1 MKAKIVGI
9 IMLFLLLVGQ
19 ESQMAFAISAT
30 PSQPTPTLKVP
41 ANPPRAA
48 INLSVSPPFL
58 SLTTDPGQEITSE
71 FRIRNNNNFDEY
83 YHIKLQKFETA
94 ENGEGVALR
103 ELDSGDEFAKWMSV
117 DPQEFELDAN
127 QTRTVK
133 VTIKPPNSAALG
145 YYYALVISRLSKSSV
160 NQGAA
165 ISGSAAVPVLLTVR
179 SENTQREVKIGDLK
193 TDKLI
198 YEYLPVTFGVTV
210 ENTGNIHTIVAGD
223 LFIDS
228 SFSKNVGSLP
238 INQGRGSV
246 LPNSRRTFSVIWD
259 DGMIINAPLMVDGQT
274 IQDSKGKTK
283 YSTKFDF
290 DKPLSKFRFGK
301 YTAHALLIYDNG
313 ERDIPLE
320 ARVSFWVIPWRII
333 LAAVGII
340 FAPVIL
346 FILIGKIKR
355 RFKK

>member
-1 MKAKIVGI
+1 
-9 IMLFLLLVGQ
+9 
-19 ESQMAFAISAT
+19 
-30 PSQPTPTLKVP
+30 
-41 ANPPRAA
+41 
-48 INLSVSPPFL
+48 
-58 SLTTDPGQEITSE
+58 
-71 FRIRNNNNFDEY
+71 
-83 YHIKLQKFETA
+83 
-94 ENGEGVALR
+94 
-103 ELDSGDEFAKWMSV
+103 
-117 DPQEFELDAN
+117 
-127 QTRTVK
+127 
-133 VTIKPPNSAALG
+133 
-145 YYYALVISRLSKSSV
+145 
-160 NQGAA
+160 
-165 ISGSAAVPVLLTVR
+165 LTVR

-210 ENTGNIHTIVAGD
+210 ENTGNIHTVVAGD

-246 LPNSRRTFSVIWD
+246 LPNSRRRFSVIWD

-333 LAAVGII
+333 LVGLGII
-340 FAPVIL
+340 LAPVIL
-346 FILIGKIKR
+346 LILIGKIKR